1 MNVYLT
7 FDIEVWCGG
16 WEHLDERFPASYE
29 RYVYGRSKQGDY
41 ALPVTLDL
49 MERHGLKGIFFVEP
63 LFSARFGSQYL
74 RTIVDMIQSR
84 GHSVQLHLHP
94 EWTDEIEPHP
104 LPENLGKRQHLTYY
118 SEEEQT
124 ALIALG
130 KDLLTQAGA
139 AHITMFRAGSYAA
152 NRDTYRALARNG
164 LRVDSSLNEC
174 FEVSGADVGTAAA
187 TVRDWAGQQQVQVG
201 EITSYPITVFQD
213 GLGRL
218 RPAQIGACGLAE
230 LRAAMQSAEFLG
242 HSDFVIVS
250 HNFELLKPDSCLP
263 DPWMVRR
270 FSGLCEL
277 LARRADRWQVSTE
290 MELSPSSPAHAPLPR
305 ARVSA
310 SATLRRYAEQAARR
324 FI

>member
-16 WEHLDERFPASYE
+16 WDHLDERFPASYE

-49 MERHGLKGIFFVEP
+49 MDRHGLKGIFFVEP

-74 RTIVDMIQSR
+74 RNMVDLIQSR

-104 LPENLGKRQHLTYY
+104 LPKNLGKRQHLIYY

-130 KDLLTQAGA
+130 KVLLAEAGVP
-139 AHITMFRAGSYAA
+139 HITMFRAGSYAA
-152 NRDTYRALARNG
+152 NSDTFRALARNG

-174 FEVSGADVGTAAA
+174 FEVSGGDVGRGASTA
-187 TVRDWAGQQQVQVG
+187 RDWAGQQQVQVG
-201 EITSYPITVFQD
+201 EITSYPITVFED

-218 RPAQIGACGLAE
+218 RPAQVGACGLAE
-230 LRAAMQSAEFLG
+230 LGAAMQSAEALG

-250 HNFELLKPDSCLP
+250 HNFELLKPDSSLP

-277 LARRADRWQVSTE
+277 LARRADRWHVSTD
-290 MELSPSSPAHAPLPR
+290 MVARTSLPASTTFPR

-310 SATLRRYAEQAARR
+310 AATLRRYAEQAARR
-324 FI
+324 FF